1 MTGPFVPRKRILPEL
16 LSVLVVYGL
25 ICLGAYAFAR
35 SVLTGSPN
43 FPDLYERLPAALL
56 AVLPAALIV
65 ILGFRLRRFILDL
78 RARRYGSRLRLR
90 LSGLFLLIVAAASL
104 PQGLFLIRLAV
115 VAQSA
120 SSSRE
125 VREALSEGQAL
136 ALAWYDEELGRIER
150 AAAGLS
156 REYAGREYAGRE
168 YTHIGKGAS
177 AEVLLEELRARDPR
191 MEAIEFFDSGR
202 STDFAGP
209 TSARLASPPAAPAA
223 ESAGHLLAATSSGG
237 TRLIRYATPFGG
249 LSPGKSKAFAVV
261 SLRMPEGLDR
271 AAASLGKAERTASFL
286 VPFSAKWVSLLVLLY
301 CFLVLPLL
309 LIAALLGSSAADL
322 VAEPLISLEDAT
334 RRVTAGEFGVRLIVK
349 PGDETGRLV
358 ASFNRMLG
366 EIERSRSDEL
376 RKEKID
382 AWKGIAQRLA
392 HELKNPLTP
401 IRLAA
406 ERVLK
411 RWKTDSTLVAPIIEG
426 SMLAIIKEVEGM
438 DALLSDFRAFASLP
452 EPQRDWAEL
461 AGLVADAIAL
471 YAASYPEVSFRLDG
485 LPAGLTLRVDR
496 AAMKRALGNLFAN
509 AIDAMEGRGE
519 IEIAA
524 DLVKAADSRYCR
536 LKIRDTGRG
545 IPASLGEK
553 VFLPYFTTKSA
564 GTGLGLSIV
573 ERIISEHGGTIR
585 FESEEGEGTTFYVDL
600 PIDR

>member
-35 SVLTGSPN
+35 SVLSGSPS

-65 ILGFRLRRFILDL
+65 ILGFRVRSFVMDL

-104 PQGLFLIRLAV
+104 PQGLFLIRLAA

-150 AAAGLS
+150 AAAGLP
-156 REYAGREYAGRE
+156 REYAGREYAR
-168 YTHIGKGAS
+168 IGKSAS
-177 AEVLLEELRARDPR
+177 AEILLEELRARDPR
-191 MEAIEFFDSGR
+191 MEALEFFDGGR

-209 TSARLASPPAAPAA
+209 GSARLASPPVAPAA

-237 TRLIRYATPFGG
+237 TSLIRYATPFGG
-249 LSPGKSKAFAVV
+249 PGPGKSRAFAVL

-286 VPFSAKWVSLLVLLY
+286 APFSAKWVSLLVLLY

-376 RKEKID
+376 RREKID

-411 RWKTDSTLVAPIIEG
+411 RWKTNSAQVAPIIEG

-461 AGLVADAIAL
+461 AGLVADAVAL

-553 VFLPYFTTKSA
+553 VFLPYFTTKSE

-573 ERIISEHGGTIR
+573 ERIVSEHGGTIR